1 MNEQQE
7 RKLQEIIAEAKRVR
21 KQLEQHN
28 SESTQVRRSLELSGK
43 KYGRESN
50 NESSSRSGGR
60 GIHRYGT
67 GSRVSEVRQQSSRLR
82 ERTRSRLDTERF
94 RTSRPSLK
102 TGKQVRS
109 KNNSILQ
116 KIKNSQSG
124 ITNNYTFNA
133 PMPRMETEIQSLS
146 GIDKVRLRGSEYLTS
161 ISVRTTAASPVGTS
175 PGDVLYTVPL
185 NPHFLSGTRLLQL
198 AKLYTKYK
206 WRHFTVEYIPV
217 VPSTQNGSVI
227 MYFSYD
233 PEEHNFLNIDQDDRL
248 RRALAHLGAV
258 DFNVFSYARATLLDD
273 KQIQDYY
280 LNLQG
285 DVRFE
290 NQGTLYVVAGSSY
303 SPSMLAPTEI
313 DLELGQLLIHYDLE
327 LEERALVE
335 DVSSVQV
342 GIGVMSGVIDLTLVA
357 TDDIAVPFGFLASKL
372 NTLLSTTLQLYHL
385 IIIIPSVTFL
395 HGAGVAT
402 DAMIVRTDNSPDGGI
417 PFFNKGSVWFLKMD
431 TSNTAFVQVF
441 DNLEGALTEVGP
453 AHTVT
458 AIAQTDV
465 ISGSF
470 RAWVYDTRN

>member
-1 MNEQQE
+1 MNEQE
-7 RKLQEIIAEAKRVR
+7 RKVKEIIEEAKRVR
-21 KQLEQHN
+21 KRLKQHN
-28 SESTQVRRSLELSGK
+28 LESEEIRTNIKYSGK
-43 KYGRESN
+43 QPSREGN
-50 NESSSRSGGR
+50 DKPSSGPGR
-60 GIHRYGT
+60 GGIYRNRS
-67 GSRVSEVRQQSSRLR
+67 GSRVGQVRKQSLRLR
-82 ERTRSRLDTERF
+82 ERTRGGSDLERF

-102 TGKQVRS
+102 TGKQIRS
-109 KNNSILQ
+109 KNNLILQ
-116 KIKNSQSG
+116 KIKNTQTG
-124 ITNNYTFNA
+124 ITNNYSFNA

-161 ISVRTTAASPVGTS
+161 ISVRTTAASPVGTA
-175 PGDVLYTVPL
+175 PGDVLYVIPL

-198 AKLYTKYK
+198 ARLYTKYK

-258 DFNVFSYARATLLDD
+258 DFNVFSYGKATLVDD
-273 KQIQDYY
+273 KQIGDYY

-313 DLELGQLLIHYDLE
+313 DLELGQLIIHYDLE

-335 DVSSVQV
+335 DVSSVLQV
-342 GIGVMSGVIDLTLVA
+342 TTAMGGVINSTLVS
-357 TDDIAVPFGFLASKL
+357 TNDPTVPFGFLVSEL
-372 NTLLSTTLQLYHL
+372 NTLLGTTLQLYHVVV
-385 IIIIPSVTFL
+385 IIPSVTFL

-402 DAMIVRTDNSPDGGI
+402 NSMLVRTDNTQDGGV
-417 PFFNKGSVWFLKMD
+417 PFFNKGSVWYLKID
-431 TSNTAFVQVF
+431 TNSTVNAQIF

-453 AHTVT
+453 AHVVN
-458 AIAQTDV
+458 AITQTDV